1 MRNVLLLSSGI
12 INILVAA
19 LHIAFWPLLNWSN
32 ELQSLSKGTAAILQ
46 VENIMIIFMVSYF
59 SIMSFVLLKD
69 KKPDIFARSIVLCI
83 IGFYAIRL
91 IAGYPLFGFSIEE
104 MVIWIICILLIAA
117 YTSILFIKV
126 KA

>member
-1 MRNVLLLSSGI
+1 MRNALLLTGGI
-12 INILVAA
+12 INILIAA
-19 LHIAFWPLLNWSN
+19 LHIAFWPLLNWHN
-32 ELQSLSKGTAAILQ
+32 ELQSISRDTAAILQ
-46 VENIMIIFMVSYF
+46 VENIIIIFMVSYF
-59 SIMSFVLLKD
+59 SIMSFVLLKN

-104 MVIWIICILLIAA
+104 MVIWIICIVLITA
-117 YTSILFIKV
+117 YTSILLIKA

>member
-46 VENIMIIFMVSYF
+46 VENLIIIFMVSYF

-69 KKPDIFARSIVLCI
+69 KKPDSTKKSGV
-83 IGFYAIRL
+83 
-91 IAGYPLFGFSIEE
+91 
-104 MVIWIICILLIAA
+104 
-117 YTSILFIKV
+117 
-126 KA
+126 